1 MKQDTLELFKTL
13 TELQGAPGNEHLV
26 RNFMK
31 QELEKYTDHVIQDN
45 LGGDFGVKNGEGTRV
60 MVAGHMDEVGFMV
73 TQITK
78 NGMIRC
84 QRIGSWWRQDLLAR
98 RKQIMTSDGPMTA

>member
-45 LGGDFGVKNGEGTRV
+45 LGGVFGVKNGEGPRV

-78 NGMIRC
+78 NGMIRF
-84 QRIGSWWRQDLLAR
+84 QTLGGRQEEH
-98 RKQIMTSDGPMTA
+98 TTALQSRGQLVCR